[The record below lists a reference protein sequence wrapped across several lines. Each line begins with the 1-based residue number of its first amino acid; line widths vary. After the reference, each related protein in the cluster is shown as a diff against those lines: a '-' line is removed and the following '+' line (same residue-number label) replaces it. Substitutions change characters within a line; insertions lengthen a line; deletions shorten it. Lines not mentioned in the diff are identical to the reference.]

1 MKKWKLL
8 SSLSVLGAAA
18 LVGLSAC
25 GSTANGDS
33 EAGLGQI
40 NVVTREDGSG
50 TRGAFI
56 ELFGLEE
63 KNSDGEKVDLTTQN
77 AIVTNSTSVMLTT
90 VAEDGSAIGYASLGS
105 LNDSVKVVDI
115 DGAEATVE
123 NIKDGSYKVSRPF
136 NIVTKDDTNEAAKD
150 FINFILSSEGQAIV
164 EKSGYIPLDD
174 NGSYKSSVNSG
185 KVVISGS
192 SSVTPVIEKLKEA
205 YAKVNPDVTI
215 EIQQSDSSTGVANTV
230 DGTADIGM
238 ASRELKDTEEKEG
251 VTATVIAMDGIA
263 VIVNDK
269 NEVDDLTSE
278 QVKDI
283 FAGDTTSW
291 EDLSE

>member
-115 DGAEATVE
+115 NGAEATVE

-192 SSVTPVIEKLKEA
+192 SSVTPVMEKLKEA

-263 VIVNDK
+263 VIVNVK

>member
-150 FINFILSSEGQAIV
+150 FINFVLSSEGQAIV

-192 SSVTPVIEKLKEA
+192 SSVTPVMEKLKEA

>member
-150 FINFILSSEGQAIV
+150 LINFILSSEGQAIV

-192 SSVTPVIEKLKEA
+192 SSVTPVMEKLKEA

-215 EIQQSDSSTGVANTV
+215 EIQQRDSSNGVANTI

-238 ASRELKDTEEKEG
+238 ASREL
-251 VTATVIAMDGIA
+251 
-263 VIVNDK
+263 
-269 NEVDDLTSE
+269 
-278 QVKDI
+278 
-283 FAGDTTSW
+283 
-291 EDLSE
+291 